1 MAVSNTSSLFVEAVI
16 LPWDLFLNGDGL
28 PTKVSTEQLEE
39 PMECCAGENYQEHAS
54 LKRRKIDHTSI
65 RALSAGVMYDCSKTD
80 CGLSSCSNSYAQ
92 FNEELMSYN
101 LSSYHK
107 ISCLIT
113 VRGVNCN
120 SIVSSGTLQCTSPS
134 LNGGGG
140 GGCRPS
146 ARKVLLEIKSE
157 SFFKYQVSLIS
168 FFTPNFSCSN
178 GTFLVQGCGNN
189 AALCFH
195 F

>member
-39 PMECCAGENYQEHAS
+39 PVECCAGENYQEHAS

-168 FFTPNFSCSN
+168 FFTPKFSCSN

>member
-1 MAVSNTSSLFVEAVI
+1 MAVSNTSSLFIEAII

-28 PTKVSTEQLEE
+28 PTKVSREQLEE
-39 PMECCAGENYQEHAS
+39 PMKCCAGENYQEHAS
-54 LKRRKIDHTSI
+54 LKRRKIDHASI
-65 RALSAGVMYDCSKTD
+65 RALSAGVMYDCSKPD
-80 CGLSSCSNSYAQ
+80 RGLVSCSNSYAQ
-92 FNEELMSYN
+92 FNEEQMSCN

-120 SIVSSGTLQCTSPS
+120 SIVSSGTLQCTSSS
-134 LNGGGG
+134 LNGG

-146 ARKVLLEIKSE
+146 ARKVLLEIKSD
-157 SFFKYQVSLIS
+157 SFFMYQVSLIS
-168 FFTPNFSCSN
+168 FFTPKFSCSN
-178 GTFLVQGCGNN
+178 NTFLVQGCGNN

>member
-1 MAVSNTSSLFVEAVI
+1 MAVSNTSSLFIEAII

-28 PTKVSTEQLEE
+28 PTKVSREQLEE
-39 PMECCAGENYQEHAS
+39 PMKCCAGENYQEHAS
-54 LKRRKIDHTSI
+54 LKRRKIDHASI
-65 RALSAGVMYDCSKTD
+65 RALSAGVMYDCSKPD
-80 CGLSSCSNSYAQ
+80 RGLISCSNSYAQ
-92 FNEELMSYN
+92 FNEEQMSCN

-120 SIVSSGTLQCTSPS
+120 SIVSSGTLQCTSSS
-134 LNGGGG
+134 LNGG

-146 ARKVLLEIKSE
+146 ARKVLLGIKSD
-157 SFFKYQVSLIS
+157 SFFMYQVSLIS
-168 FFTPNFSCSN
+168 FFTPKFSCSN
-178 GTFLVQGCGNN
+178 NTFLVQGCGNN

>member
-28 PTKVSTEQLEE
+28 PTNVSTEQLEE

-80 CGLSSCSNSYAQ
+80 CGLSSCFNSYAQ

-134 LNGGGG
+134 LNGGG

>member
-1 MAVSNTSSLFVEAVI
+1 MAVSNTSSLFVEAII

-39 PMECCAGENYQEHAS
+39 PVECCAGENYQEHAS
-54 LKRRKIDHTSI
+54 LKRRKIDRASI
-65 RALSAGVMYDCSKTD
+65 RALSAGVMYDCSIPD
-80 CGLSSCSNSYAQ
+80 RGLSSCSNSYAQ
-92 FNEELMSYN
+92 FNEELMSCN

-113 VRGVNCN
+113 VGGVNCN
-120 SIVSSGTLQCTSPS
+120 SKVSSGTLQCTSSS
-134 LNGGGG
+134 LNGG

-168 FFTPNFSCSN
+168 FFTPNF
-178 GTFLVQGCGNN
+178 FLLQRYFLGPGMWK
-189 AALCFH
+189 
-195 F
+195 